1 MAMDSFAKVNYGVK
15 SSRFSITDDNLSMN
29 LVDQRRKTIDDW
41 ILKRKEAWTYQ
52 EELLRSLTNKPTKD
66 GHLLD
71 DKMSKKANEMKAV
84 HEELVEKVE
93 AKERREDEYR
103 MFVPRRV
110 FLFNVDTFKDSQQ
123 VEGLENPNTVLK
135 DPDHGVSTPEDD
147 VSSVNVKPT
156 GTKNREVQ
164 PSKRQGVFSR
174 LKRLFGL

>member
-84 HEELVEKVE
+84 HEELMEKVE

-123 VEGLENPNTVLK
+123 VEGLENTLLG
-135 DPDHGVSTPEDD
+135 DPDHGVSTPEVDGF
-147 VSSVNVKPT
+147 SVNVKPT
-156 GTKNREVQ
+156 DTKNREVQ
-164 PSKRQGVFSR
+164 PSKRQAVFSR